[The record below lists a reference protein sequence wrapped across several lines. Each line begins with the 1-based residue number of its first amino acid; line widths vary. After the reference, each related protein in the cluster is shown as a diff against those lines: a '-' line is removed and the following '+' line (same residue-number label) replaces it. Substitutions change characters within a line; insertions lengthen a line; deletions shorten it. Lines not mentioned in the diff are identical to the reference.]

1 MKRVAANLFAAVTV
15 CGILF
20 FSSCAK
26 EDDIIPDDPG
36 TEDHSKFLGNWSVS
50 EKSKENGTSKYS
62 VSISDSTNPAYLQIA
77 FLYGLNKQKTYFTV
91 SGNSI
96 SIPEQVNSGLK
107 LKGSGTLDNSRQITL
122 NYVVQI
128 TSKQFDTVKSIL
140 SK

>member
-1 MKRVAANLFAAVTV
+1 MKKVANLFALITV

-36 TEDHSKFLGNWSVS
+36 TDDHSKYIGNWSVS
-50 EKSKENGTSKYS
+50 EKSKDNGSSKYT
-62 VSISDSTNPAYLQIA
+62 VTISDSTNPSFLQIA

-91 SGNSI
+91 NGNSVT
-96 SIPEQVNSGLK
+96 IPEQVNAGLK
-107 LKGSGTLDNSRQITL
+107 LKGTGSLDNTRQITL

-128 TSKQFDTVKSIL
+128 TKTHFDTVKSVL